1 MPFEPGQSGN
11 PSGRSKKSNKA
22 AGMAREHTEAAIKV
36 YIESLKSADEKIRL
50 DAATKILERGWG
62 KPQEYVEVS
71 GDEENPLRQKIT
83 IELIRANPGSV

>member
-11 PSGRSKKSNKA
+11 PSGRSKKSNAA
-22 AGMAREHTEAAIKV
+22 AGKCREHTDKAIAVLIKSLASEKEDVALKAA
-36 YIESLKSADEKIRL
+36 EQ
-50 DAATKILERGWG
+50 ILNRGWG

-83 IELIRANPGSV
+83 VELIRVQNTI